1 MKPAAPD
8 TAVLFDTSSDG
19 AIDTLKKSIDTRL
32 TDLVSSQQHE
42 YGPYSSPSSSDPAAA
57 HDIFLSA
64 AGNQAAASSHGGK
77 RLRALLMLS
86 LCGCLGM
93 PDTRRQQALDLAC
106 AIEVFQTAA
115 LIHDDIIDDSDT
127 RRGAP
132 SAHKALGYAL
142 GSRRPGIDS
151 ASAGMGMAIM
161 LGDIL
166 ATDSVAIAHR
176 SGLAFSNSQE
186 ITAAF
191 LDMHHRVETGQ
202 IMDLSM
208 GSLDLTDPDSIE
220 TGALETYLW
229 KTASYTAYA
238 PIQLAF
244 LACAFDAEISAR
256 MAHTVGKPLGLAFQL
271 NDDLIDVTSRTSGKP
286 LGGDILEG
294 KRTVLLS
301 DALRL
306 SDTSDR
312 RTLINIYSRNRRSRD
327 DTPVV
332 CRIFESSG
340 AIERSRERIS
350 RLFTEASSALEDGLS
365 ALHIPDSRISAV
377 VHVMG
382 LFV

>member
-166 ATDSVAIAHR
+166 ATDSVAIGHR
-176 SGLAFSNSQE
+176 
-186 ITAAF
+186 
-191 LDMHHRVETGQ
+191 
-202 IMDLSM
+202 
-208 GSLDLTDPDSIE
+208 
-220 TGALETYLW
+220 
-229 KTASYTAYA
+229 
-238 PIQLAF
+238 
-244 LACAFDAEISAR
+244 
-256 MAHTVGKPLGLAFQL
+256 
-271 NDDLIDVTSRTSGKP
+271 
-286 LGGDILEG
+286 
-294 KRTVLLS
+294 
-301 DALRL
+301 
-306 SDTSDR
+306 
-312 RTLINIYSRNRRSRD
+312 
-327 DTPVV
+327 
-332 CRIFESSG
+332 
-340 AIERSRERIS
+340 
-350 RLFTEASSALEDGLS
+350 
-365 ALHIPDSRISAV
+365 
-377 VHVMG
+377 
-382 LFV
+382 

>member
-1 MKPAAPD
+1 
-8 TAVLFDTSSDG
+8 
-19 AIDTLKKSIDTRL
+19 
-32 TDLVSSQQHE
+32 
-42 YGPYSSPSSSDPAAA
+42 
-57 HDIFLSA
+57 
-64 AGNQAAASSHGGK
+64 
-77 RLRALLMLS
+77 MLS
-86 LCGCLGM
+86 LCGCLGL

-127 RRGAP
+127 RRGSP
-132 SAHKALGYAL
+132 SAHKALSYAL
-142 GSRRPGIDS
+142 ESRRPGINS
-151 ASAGMGMAIM
+151 ASAGTGMAIM

-166 ATDSVAIAHR
+166 ATDSIAIAHR

-229 KTASYTAYA
+229 KTASYTVYA
-238 PIQLAF
+238 PI
-244 LACAFDAEISAR
+244 
-256 MAHTVGKPLGLAFQL
+256 QL

-312 RTLINIYSRNRRSRD
+312 RTLINIYSQNRRSRD
-327 DTPVV
+327 DIPAV

-365 ALHIPDSRISAV
+365 ELHIPDSRISAV

>member
-1 MKPAAPD
+1 MPWNPA
-8 TAVLFDTSSDG
+8 V
-19 AIDTLKKSIDTRL
+19 
-32 TDLVSSQQHE
+32 
-42 YGPYSSPSSSDPAAA
+42 
-57 HDIFLSA
+57 
-64 AGNQAAASSHGGK
+64 
-77 RLRALLMLS
+77 RAL
-86 LCGCLGM
+86 
-93 PDTRRQQALDLAC
+93 
-106 AIEVFQTAA
+106 TA
-115 LIHDDIIDDSDT
+115 HQ
-127 RRGAP
+127 P
-132 SAHKALGYAL
+132 
-142 GSRRPGIDS
+142 
-151 ASAGMGMAIM
+151 GMAIM

-312 RTLINIYSRNRRSRD
+312 RTLINIYSQNRRSRD
-327 DTPVV
+327 DIPAV